1 MNIVETKIPDVT
13 QSNIDES
20 KELIAD
26 SIIENVY
33 PLFDEFYTVKL
44 TEKNKLKKQIYDVK
58 NILKTE
64 KSSFDRLIHKYK
76 KSKKISQILE
86 RIQALVSSG
95 LLYDGQL
102 KHETVILLKIL
113 DKLPEDKLD
122 QQLNKT
128 IQMLNKRFAK

>member
-1 MNIVETKIPDVT
+1 MNIVETDIQDVT
-13 QSNIDES
+13 NTNIEES

-44 TEKNKLKKQIYDVK
+44 TEKNKLKKQIFDVK
-58 NILKTE
+58 NLLKNE
-64 KSSFDRLIHKYK
+64 KHNFDRLISKYK
-76 KSKKISQILE
+76 KSKKISQIPE